1 MPLLPCQGHFPEEP
15 AVLQQIGRGEHSEQC
30 LPTLILVLGKKE
42 TLLGISLQRVTGQ
55 TESEFFR
62 GSRVVPMGE
71 TGESALH
78 CGGSHRTGQT
88 EFLLFFSRN
97 PKSQKGGQSGDGFF
111 R

>member
-1 MPLLPCQGHFPEEP
+1 M
-15 AVLQQIGRGEHSEQC
+15 LQQIGRGEHSEQC

-71 TGESALH
+71 REEKARCIVAVPTGPDKQNFSF
-78 CGGSHRTGQT
+78 
-88 EFLLFFSRN
+88 FLAEM
-97 PKSQKGGQSGDGFF
+97 KSEIAE
-111 R
+111 RRPVR